1 MCPGGKTLDC
11 VTTIAAAIATAN
23 KGGTTTNATGVSM
36 TGSSTDPATMAKA
49 LAVAKA
55 ADVVVLALG
64 IDKSVEHEGVDRS
77 DITLPGMQAA
87 FAKAVYK
94 LGKPV
99 VLVLTNGGPLAID
112 DLVDG
117 AGAIVEAFNPAFG
130 APMLAATLFGA
141 ENRWGKLPYTIYP
154 AVYVC

>member
-1 MCPGGKTLDC
+1 
-11 VTTIAAAIATAN
+11 
-23 KGGTTTNATGVSM
+23 M